1 MDKECKL
8 FNTVSFGVF
17 LKITLYGDKY
27 MCFCPYIQ
35 STLEQHGF
43 ELPVCVCVC
52 VCVLV
57 DQLCPT
63 LYDPHGL

>member
-1 MDKECKL
+1 MDKESKL

-27 MCFCPYIQ
+27 MCFCTYIQ
-35 STLEQHGF
+35 STFEQRGF
-43 ELPVCVCVC
+43 ELRVC

-57 DQLCPT
+57 YQLCPT
-63 LYDPHGL
+63 L